1 MKLLDVFGRT
11 KSVSLKKY
19 RIDWDKAS
27 KSKFQFN
34 IKQFFKKYWE
44 YDNCVEEFPVLGTK
58 LNCDLINFDKMFA
71 VEADGNFH
79 NTFSKFHHK
88 TRIGFLNSL
97 KRDQKKDEWLKSN
110 GLFVIRIN
118 ENDIKNLSLEWV
130 QNTFNIDIQSKYH
143 FNQKYVESFND

>member
-1 MKLLDVFGRT
+1 MKLLDVFRRE
-11 KSVSLKKY
+11 KSISLKKY
-19 RIDWDKAS
+19 RTDWGKES

-58 LNCDLINFDKMFA
+58 LSCDLINFDKMFA

-88 TRIGFLNSL
+88 TRVGFLNSL
-97 KRDQKKDEWLKSN
+97 KRDQKKDEWLKYN

-118 ENDIKNLSLEWV
+118 ENDIKNLSFEWIK
-130 QNTFNIDIQSKYH
+130 NTFKIDILSKYH
-143 FNQKYVESFND
+143 FNEEYAESIDD